1 MVDQR
6 IDKVSKTNFEL
17 KIDITRLSA
26 HLFTHTHSPSK
37 KTFLLSSLFR
47 PCANVKPQT
56 VYPRSGSTSM
66 GWSRFVRFIFYLHQ
80 RRSHFELDTWGRTF
94 LDNFVNGGRV
104 EVAWLELNTWIW
116 RADSLQQNRFCFF
129 VQIVRH
135 RWFCVQVT
143 QLRSEADKGQRPDG
157 GFMETDINSTICV
170 PVVQLAENTSKQ
182 HFSHNRVDKSY
193 SPESRCRRVP
203 LLTFFCLYSRPINIW
218 WAQNCP
224 E

>member
-26 HLFTHTHSPSK
+26 HLFTHTHILHPK
-37 KTFLLSSLFR
+37 KLSFCRHYLDPAPMSSRRRCTRAQGRLQWAGHGLCDLF
-47 PCANVKPQT
+47 
-56 VYPRSGSTSM
+56 SI
-66 GWSRFVRFIFYLHQ
+66 FVND
-80 RRSHFELDTWGRTF
+80 FELATRGRAF

-129 VQIVRH
+129 VQNVRH
-135 RWFCVQVT
+135 RWFYVQVT
-143 QLRSEADKGQRPDG
+143 QLRSEADKGPRPDG
-157 GFMETDINSTICV
+157 GFMEKDINSTICV

-182 HFSHNRVDKSY
+182 HFSHNRV
-193 SPESRCRRVP
+193 EQIV
-203 LLTFFCLYSRPINIW
+203 
-218 WAQNCP
+218 
-224 E
+224 